1 MTEMIK
7 LRRTVTHL
15 QAGLPIFTYCM
26 SMIIISKRTGMILFN
41 LMLKRSIKQK
51 ICYTLFT
58 LMAVVLYNTPLLVA
72 TYSVSSQFE
81 APEDVDQN
89 LYDSGLLVKE
99 DPEIDV
105 WWTKQN
111 VPMKICALFVTIIS
125 I

>member
-1 MTEMIK
+1 
-7 LRRTVTHL
+7 
-15 QAGLPIFTYCM
+15 
-26 SMIIISKRTGMILFN
+26 
-41 LMLKRSIKQK
+41 
-51 ICYTLFT
+51 
-58 LMAVVLYNTPLLVA
+58 MAVVLYNTPLLVA